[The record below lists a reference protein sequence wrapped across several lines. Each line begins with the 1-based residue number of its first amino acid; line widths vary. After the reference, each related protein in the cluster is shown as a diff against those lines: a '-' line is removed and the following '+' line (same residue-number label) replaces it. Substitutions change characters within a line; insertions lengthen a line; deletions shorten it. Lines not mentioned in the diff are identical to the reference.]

1 VETGA
6 AGDARARAA
15 WFLQLGSAIHG
26 RTDVAGLVYHDSG
39 PGENAGTSWSVTA
52 DQQGQTAVTHV
63 FTALAA
69 GNLP

>member
-15 WFLQLGSAIHG
+15 WFLQLGSAIRG

-39 PGENAGTSWSVTA
+39 PGESAGTSWSVTA

-63 FTALAA
+63 FTALAT
-69 GNLP
+69 GTLP